1 MSNISIIAWYQEI
14 GMKLPRKR
22 MGIGIDHCMHCT
34 FLCCV
39 LHDCDCV
46 IVCYKLREKYVHG
59 LMYIGK
65 VEH

>member
-1 MSNISIIAWYQEI
+1 
-14 GMKLPRKR
+14 
-22 MGIGIDHCMHCT
+22 MGIGFRHCMHCT

-39 LHDCDCV
+39 LHDCDWV